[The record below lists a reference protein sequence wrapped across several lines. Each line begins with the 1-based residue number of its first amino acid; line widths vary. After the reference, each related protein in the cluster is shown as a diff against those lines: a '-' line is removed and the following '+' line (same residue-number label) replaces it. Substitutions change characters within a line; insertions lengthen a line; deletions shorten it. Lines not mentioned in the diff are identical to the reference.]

1 MWYFVLGIWCWF
13 SCLLMHFC
21 VCFRFMIVEVVSVAS
36 YVLWMELYFVPV
48 FVVLVNGSSVY
59 CA

>member
-1 MWYFVLGIWCWF
+1 
-13 SCLLMHFC
+13 
-21 VCFRFMIVEVVSVAS
+21 MIVEVVSVAS

-59 CA
+59 CALSMYIFDNVVAFV